1 MGCGEGAGDLEA
13 ERGRTKLMEVVGIY
27 TVVRIRSVSCGG
39 EAESEER
46 YQKLLRF
53 LLPIVLFLK
62 RLYLHLLTCHTITD

>member
-27 TVVRIRSVSCGG
+27 TVVRIRSVSCG

-46 YQKLLRF
+46 YQKLL
-53 LLPIVLFLK
+53 LSLPIVLFF
-62 RLYLHLLTCHTITD
+62 